1 MIQFGS
7 HYFPSVPGL
16 TQRFCAI
23 REALSL
29 THHMVYGQAFSWE
42 RWQRKNNI

>member
-7 HYFPSVPGL
+7 HYFPGISDL

-23 REALSL
+23 RESL
-29 THHMVYGQAFSWE
+29 NQTHQMVYGQAFGWE
-42 RWQRKNNI
+42 RWDRRME

>member
-7 HYFPSVPGL
+7 HYFSSVPQL

-23 REALSL
+23 RETLSL
-29 THHMVYGQAFSWE
+29 SHTMVYGQAFSWE
-42 RWQRKNNI
+42 RWERRLD

>member
-16 TQRFCAI
+16 TRRFCAI
-23 REALSL
+23 REALSV